1 MKPHGFQNGHHF
13 FHIGRKIARLI
24 NRQRIGKVLFERFCF
39 YRFRHWVIFSQ
50 MIFCTF

>member
-1 MKPHGFQNGHHF
+1 MAFRMAIIF
-13 FHIGRKIARLI
+13 FHTGRKIARLI

-50 MIFCTF
+50 MIFCTC

>member
-1 MKPHGFQNGHHF
+1 MKSHGFQNGHHF

-24 NRQRIGKVLFERFCF
+24 NRQQIGKVLFERFCF
-39 YRFRHWVIFSQ
+39 CRFRHWMIFGE